1 MPEFERSLQDIKEEV
16 RARTDIVEI
25 VGQYTTLKK
34 TGKNFSGLCPF
45 HNDKKPSFS
54 VSPQF
59 QSYNCWSCGEKGDI
73 FSIIQKKENLEFVE
87 ALEYLAKRAGIPF
100 ERKAGDPQKASEREQ
115 ALELNRLAVGFF
127 KDNLTRSAEGKEYL
141 VKRALL
147 KSTQEQWEIGFAP
160 QDWDAFVYHL
170 QRHKADLELANRI
183 GLIRQ
188 GDDGKYRDF
197 YRNRLMFPIYDGQG
211 RLIAFGGRAMDD
223 HPAKYMNSPES
234 FLFHKSETL
243 YGLYFAKKKI
253 GGDTPPVF
261 VEGYMD
267 VVTTHQA
274 GFTQCV
280 ATLGTAMTQE
290 HAQMLKRYNPRVIL
304 CYDADRAGVGAA
316 LKGAQIWEEMGLEK
330 AEVRV
335 ARLPNGDDPD
345 SILRDR
351 PNGAALFQAALDN
364 AIPRVDF
371 QIELA
376 IRRHNLQT
384 DQGRADALAEL
395 IPILATVQQSTRR
408 DMYAQKFAFLSPLHN
423 YDLGR
428 AINSILADAEMYARQ
443 TNNARSPRDQGFP
456 LTEQANQQPLQET
469 PPPAF
474 RGPDPRQGS
483 NLPPGQWPNTR
494 NTVRKGENPGQNG
507 NGYGNNGYGGNNY
520 NSGNGG
526 YGRNGGE
533 RSGYGRSGYNGN
545 GYGGRGRNR
554 NGPIG
559 DPTPPSTDTPV
570 LSGVEKAER
579 QLLRAVF
586 SPDWRVFVLSN
597 VRAEWLVT
605 SYGRRLFEIAA
616 RTPSNMEGGIDP
628 LPILHRAQNEEEG
641 EEEEKRRKEEE
652 TEEGN
657 TEYGIRNTE
666 SEPQSAI
673 GNRQSAIPNTL
684 PNKFSDFIREVL
696 EDSPFLASNERL
708 NETII
713 TNCIGRL
720 RKHRAELE
728 LRAESA
734 ALQQLEHLSPEQQR
748 AAIAQHQE
756 KMREL
761 RGSPPKDEAA

>member
-1 MPEFERSLQDIKEEV
+1 MPEFDRSLQDIKEEV
-16 RARTDIVEI
+16 RARVDIVEI

-45 HNDKKPSFS
+45 HNDKKPSFN

-59 QSYNCWSCGEKGDI
+59 QSYTCWSCGEKGDI
-73 FSIIQKKENLEFVE
+73 FTIIQKKENLDFVE

-100 ERKAGDPQKASEREQ
+100 ERKAADPQKASEREQ
-115 ALELNRLAVGFF
+115 ALELNRLALNFF

-147 KSTQEQWEIGFAP
+147 KSTQEQWEIGFAAGE
-160 QDWDAFVYHL
+160 WDAFVTHL
-170 QRHKADLELANRI
+170 RRHGADMELAAQI
-183 GLIRQ
+183 GLIRPREN
-188 GDDGKYRDF
+188 GGYNDF
-197 YRNRLMFPIYDGQG
+197 YRNRLMFPIHDLQG
-211 RLIAFGGRAMDD
+211 RVIGFGGRAMDD

-234 FLFHKSETL
+234 FLFHKSRTL

-261 VEGYMD
+261 VEGYVD
-267 VVTTHQA
+267 VITTHQA

-280 ATLGTAMTQE
+280 ATLGTAMTEQ
-290 HAQMLKRYNPRVIL
+290 HAQMLKNYNPRVIL
-304 CYDADRAGVGAA
+304 CYDADRAGISAA
-316 LKGAQIWEEMGLEK
+316 MKGAGIWENMGLEK

-376 IRRHNLQT
+376 IHRHNLQT

-395 IPILATVQQSTRR
+395 IPILATISQSTRR
-408 DMYAQKFAFLSPLHN
+408 DLYAQKFAFLSPLHN

-428 AINSILADAEMYARQ
+428 AINSILTDAEAYARQ

-456 LTEQANQQPLQET
+456 LTEQANQGPLQET

-474 RGPDPRQGS
+474 RGSDPNQWS
-483 NLPPGQWPNTR
+483 NRPPGQWPNTR
-494 NTVRKGENPGQNG
+494 EVIRKDGNGGQGG
-507 NGYGNNGYGGNNY
+507 NGY
-520 NSGNGG
+520 SNGG
-526 YGRNGGE
+526 YGNKSYGGN
-533 RSGYGRSGYNGN
+533 GRSGYNG
-545 GYGGRGRNR
+545 YGGKGKYPPR
-554 NGPIG
+554 PIS
-559 DPTPPSTDTPV
+559 DPTPPSTDTPL

-586 SPDWRVFVLSN
+586 SPEWRVFVLSN
-597 VRAEWLVT
+597 VRADWLVT
-605 SYGRRLFEIAA
+605 PHGQRLLEIAA

-628 LPILHRAQNEEEG
+628 LPILHSAQNEEE
-641 EEEEKRRKEEE
+641 EE
-652 TEEGN
+652 TGN
-657 TEYGIRNTE
+657 NAERRVMNDEQNAVHSSLITQH
-666 SEPQSAI
+666 SS
-673 GNRQSAIPNTL
+673 L
-684 PNKFSDFIREVL
+684 PPVKFSNFIREVL

-708 NETII
+708 NEAAIV
-713 TNCIGRL
+713 NCIGRL
-720 RKHRAELE
+720 KKHRAEQE
-728 LRAESA
+728 LRADSA
-734 ALQQLEHLSPEQQR
+734 VLQQLEHLSPEQQKI
-748 AAIAQHQE
+748 AIHQHQE

-761 RGSPPKDEAA
+761 RGSPPKDEAV

>member
-16 RARTDIVEI
+16 RARTDIVDI

-45 HNDKKPSFS
+45 HNDKKPSFN

-59 QSYNCWSCGEKGDI
+59 QSYTCWSCGEKGDI
-73 FSIIQKKENLEFVE
+73 FSIIQKKENLDFIE
-87 ALEYLAKRAGIPF
+87 ALEFLAKRAGIPF
-100 ERKAGDPQKASEREQ
+100 ERKAADPQKASEREQ
-115 ALELNRLAVGFF
+115 ALELNRLAAGFF

-160 QDWDAFVYHL
+160 GEWDAFVTHL
-170 QRHKADLELANRI
+170 RRHGADMELAATI
-183 GLIRQ
+183 GLIRPRET
-188 GDDGKYRDF
+188 GGYNDF
-197 YRNRLMFPIYDGQG
+197 YRNRLMFPIHDLQG
-211 RLIAFGGRAMDD
+211 RIIGFGGRAMDD

-234 FLFHKSETL
+234 FLFHKSRTL
-243 YGLYFAKKKI
+243 YGLYFAKKRI

-261 VEGYMD
+261 VEGYVD
-267 VVTTHQA
+267 VITTHQA
-274 GFTQCV
+274 DFTQCV
-280 ATLGTAMTQE
+280 ATLGTAMTEQ
-290 HAQMLKRYNPRVIL
+290 HAQMLKNYNPRVIL
-304 CYDADRAGVGAA
+304 CYDADRAGISAAMKGAA
-316 LKGAQIWEEMGLEK
+316 IWENMGLEK

-376 IRRHNLQT
+376 IHRHNLQT

-408 DMYAQKFAFLSPLHN
+408 DLYAQKFAFLSPLHN

-428 AINSILADAEMYARQ
+428 AINSILTDAETYARQ

-456 LTEQANQQPLQET
+456 LTEQANQQPLQDT

-474 RGPDPRQGS
+474 RGPDPNQWGNR
-483 NLPPGQWPNTR
+483 PPGPWPNTQQVIR
-494 NTVRKGENPGQNG
+494 RDDRGGQSGGYGNKGYGNGNGNGG
-507 NGYGNNGYGGNNY
+507 NGYGKNN
-520 NSGNGG
+520 
-526 YGRNGGE
+526 
-533 RSGYGRSGYNGN
+533 YNGN
-545 GYGGRGRNR
+545 GYGGKGKYQNR
-554 NGPIG
+554 PIS
-559 DPTPPSTDTPV
+559 DPTPPSTDSPL

-586 SPDWRVFVLSN
+586 SPEWRVFVLSN
-597 VRAEWLVT
+597 VRAEWLIT
-605 SYGRRLFEIAA
+605 PNGQRLFEIIA
-616 RTPSNMEGGIDP
+616 RTPSNMEGGVDP
-628 LPILHRAQNEEEG
+628 LPILHGARNEEEEIGRQGDRDTEG
-641 EEEEKRRKEEE
+641 EASSSP
-652 TEEGN
+652 N
-657 TEYGIRNTE
+657 TEYR
-666 SEPQSAI
+666 
-673 GNRQSAIPNTL
+673 IPNTL
-684 PNKFSDFIREVL
+684 PPVKFSDFIREVL

-708 NETII
+708 NEAII
-713 TNCIGRL
+713 VNCIGRL
-720 RKHRAELE
+720 KKHRAEQE
-728 LRAESA
+728 LRADSA
-734 ALQQLEHLSPEQQR
+734 VLLQLEHLSPEQQKI
-748 AAIAQHQE
+748 AIHQYQE

-761 RGSPPKDEAA
+761 RGSPPTSEGA